1 MIKSFKDK
9 DTENLFQGFSVKPY
23 KTFERQA
30 LRRLVYLDAAV
41 CLEDLKVPS
50 SNRLEKLIG
59 NRKESYSL
67 SINQQ
72 WRVCFKWQEEHAE
85 DVEIVD
91 YHK

>member
-9 DTENLFQGFSVKPY
+9 DAEILFQGVSVKPY
-23 KTFERQA
+23 KSFERQA
-30 LRRLVYLDAAV
+30 LRRLSYLHAAV
-41 CLEDLKVPS
+41 RLEDLVLPP
-50 SNRLEKLIG
+50 SNRLEQLTG

-67 SINQQ
+67 RINKQ
-72 WRVCFKWQEEHAE
+72 WRVCFKWREGHAE